1 MSLLRLRTAIC
12 LAAALFPGLPGH
24 ASDGWSAG
32 PLYNGL
38 ESSLASAERRMGSSA
53 VHDAEFAALRGSANW
68 EACEASSQP
77 QALATPN
84 PLLDVTGAHSR
95 IIVSF
100 IIGVDG
106 RIQSPL
112 ILSSDTPSQDGDI
125 LRTVRTWRYRPALCN
140 GVPTETETRVEFSS
154 R

>member
-1 MSLLRLRTAIC
+1 MSALRLRTAIC
-12 LAAALFPGLPGH
+12 LAVALCPCLPGH
-24 ASDGWSAG
+24 ASNGWSAG

-53 VHDAEFAALRGSANW
+53 VHGAEFAALSANR

-84 PLLDVTGAHSR
+84 SLLDVTGAHSR
-95 IIVSF
+95 ITVSF

>member
-1 MSLLRLRTAIC
+1 
-12 LAAALFPGLPGH
+12 
-24 ASDGWSAG
+24 
-32 PLYNGL
+32 
-38 ESSLASAERRMGSSA
+38 MGSSA
-53 VHDAEFAALRGSANW
+53 VHDAQFAALRGSANW

-84 PLLDVTGAHSR
+84 PLLDFTGAHSR
-95 IIVSF
+95 ITVSF

-112 ILSSDTPSQDGDI
+112 ILSSDTPSKGGDI